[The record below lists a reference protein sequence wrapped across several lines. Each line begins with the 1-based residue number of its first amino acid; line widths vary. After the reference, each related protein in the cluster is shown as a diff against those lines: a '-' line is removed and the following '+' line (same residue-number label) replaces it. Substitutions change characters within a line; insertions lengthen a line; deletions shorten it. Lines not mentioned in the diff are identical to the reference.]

1 MNGEVFVMKTG
12 GFASLFTVIEV
23 TYPSGSICTCGG
35 KAAKDTSGHALFPVK
50 AGTYTVECHTS
61 DNSKSKSTSITVA
74 ESDKGKCKSIT
85 LTYELVLF
93 DNGTVGGYTWTGLT
107 NNGTTLSLGVEN
119 STGYGSTASGSS
131 VQTIDMRDY
140 TTLKFHVVSS
150 NTTGSYSGGVTLG
163 TDGATVNF
171 KNESNVIK
179 AVNISNISSGKIL
192 FSVSANSAAVGGTQ
206 SCTVVV
212 NKIWLE

>member
-1 MNGEVFVMKTG
+1 MAIGKTNSCSG
-12 GFASLFTVIEV
+12 DGKLFAVIAV
-23 TYPSGSICTCGG
+23 TYPEGSICTCTNGTKTL
-35 KAAKDTSGHALFPVK
+35 KAQDTSGKALFNVP
-50 AGTYTVECHTS
+50 AGEWTVTATDGS
-61 DNSKSKSTSITVA
+61 RTKSASVSVTADGQS
-74 ESDKGKCKSIT
+74 KSIT

-140 TTLKFHVVSS
+140 ATLKFHVVSS

-212 NKIWLE
+212 AKIWLE